1 MGNFFIGIIKRR
13 KSIVLWSIFTLI
25 CSLFLYKLNSE
36 LTYKIPEDAEVG
48 NKYEKAIITSITKE
62 ILEPDPEFKYINI
75 GKQYVKVRIT
85 TGDNKN
91 KIIELINFVG
101 RVDNRPVKIG
111 SKIVVS
117 SYDNFK
123 TSVIVNY
130 NRENAIYIL
139 LGIFIFL
146 VLLFGKSKGF
156 KSLFSLIFTMILV
169 IFLFIP
175 LVIKGVNPIIASTIT
190 VILSTAITMIAL
202 NGLTKKTSVAIF
214 SCILC
219 TIISGIIALVF
230 GKITNISTYNTAEAE
245 DLLFIATNTAL
256 NVKNLLFSGI
266 LISSLGA
273 IMDTTMSITS
283 SIFEIVSIDNR
294 LTKDE
299 LFKSGMNIGKDI
311 MGTMTNTLILAF
323 TGSSVNILI
332 MYFMYNFP
340 YIQLIN
346 IDLIVIEIV
355 QGLSGGIA
363 VILSIPITAVLAS
376 SLVGR
381 KSERKVYEKSS

>member
-13 KSIVLWSIFTLI
+13 KFIVLWSTFTLI

-48 NKYEKAIITSITKE
+48 NKYEKAIITNITKE

-75 GKQYVKVRIT
+75 GKQYVKARIT

-156 KSLFSLIFTMILV
+156 KSLFSLIFTMI
-169 IFLFIP
+169 F
-175 LVIKGVNPIIASTIT
+175 N
-190 VILSTAITMIAL
+190 
-202 NGLTKKTSVAIF
+202 
-214 SCILC
+214 
-219 TIISGIIALVF
+219 
-230 GKITNISTYNTAEAE
+230 KI
-245 DLLFIATNTAL
+245 
-256 NVKNLLFSGI
+256 
-266 LISSLGA
+266 
-273 IMDTTMSITS
+273 
-283 SIFEIVSIDNR
+283 
-294 LTKDE
+294 
-299 LFKSGMNIGKDI
+299 
-311 MGTMTNTLILAF
+311 
-323 TGSSVNILI
+323 
-332 MYFMYNFP
+332 YFNYW
-340 YIQLIN
+340 LK
-346 IDLIVIEIV
+346 L
-355 QGLSGGIA
+355 
-363 VILSIPITAVLAS
+363 
-376 SLVGR
+376 R
-381 KSERKVYEKSS
+381 